1 MMILNPIRR
10 IFSSRL
16 WLIAGAFA
24 IAGCSLPQAQPDL
37 TRYFVL
43 TLPAAKAAPAE
54 GAHLR
59 VALRA
64 IQLPSYL
71 RSSKAMQVRVASN
84 EITYADESRWAEG
97 LEAGIGRVL
106 RDGLEGRG
114 PIAHVVAS
122 LGEDHDFEILV
133 TVIRC
138 EGDREA
144 GVARFVAQVEIFTP
158 GPDGVRRARETF
170 TTEIPGWDRQG
181 YGQLAQKLSEAIDGF
196 SDRVASLVATVK

>member
-1 MMILNPIRR
+1 MNTNTSASRSFIAHIL
-10 IFSSRL
+10 FVTV
-16 WLIAGAFA
+16 AFV

-43 TLPAAKAAPAE
+43 TIPTTKPAAAE
-54 GAHLR
+54 GAHVR

-71 RSSKAMQVRVASN
+71 RSKAMQVRVAAN

-97 LEAGIGRVL
+97 LEAGISRVL
-106 RDGLEGRG
+106 RESLEGRG
-114 PIAHVVAS
+114 QIAHVVAS

-138 EGDREA
+138 EGDRET
-144 GVARFVAQVEIFTP
+144 GVARFTAMVEIFTP
-158 GPDGVRRARETF
+158 GPDGVRRARETY

-196 SDRVASLVATVK
+196 GDRVANLVGSTK